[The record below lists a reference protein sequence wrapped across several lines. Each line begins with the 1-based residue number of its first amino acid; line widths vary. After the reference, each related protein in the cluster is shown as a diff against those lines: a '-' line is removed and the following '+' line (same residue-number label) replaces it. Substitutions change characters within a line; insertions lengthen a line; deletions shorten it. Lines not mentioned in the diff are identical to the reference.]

1 MHEQE
6 LIRALKEGSAAA
18 FGGLVQLYK
27 DKIYNTALGFV
38 QQAADAEEITQNVFV
53 KVYERIDS
61 FNSEAAL
68 STWLYRITVTQSLDY
83 LRARKRRKRFG
94 FVTALLGADKS
105 LKLPEDFNHPGV
117 VAENKE
123 RAAILFKAVAGLP
136 PNQKTAYLLQKL
148 EGLPVAQIAAIMKM
162 SAPAVESLLSR
173 AKANLKKS
181 LTTYY
186 SL

>member
-1 MHEQE
+1 LHEQE
-6 LIRALKEGSAAA
+6 LIKALKEGSAAA
-18 FGGLVQLYK
+18 FSGLVQQYK

-53 KVYERIDS
+53 KVYERIGS
-61 FNSEAAL
+61 FNSGSAL
-68 STWLYRITVTQSLDY
+68 GTWLYRITVRQSLDY

-94 FVTALLGADKS
+94 NLTALFGAEGG
-105 LKLPEDFNHPGV
+105 LRLPEDFNHPGV

-123 RAAILFKAVAGLP
+123 RAVILFKAIAGLP
-136 PNQKTAYLLQKL
+136 DSQKTAYLLQKL
-148 EGLPVAQIAAIMKM
+148 EGLPVLEIAAIMKT

-181 LTTYY
+181 LTAYY